1 MTSHNLNSS
10 IMEPYLFFGVVLPE
24 RAQLSLQFS
33 VRFSHLTSG
42 VGGAAKVSI
51 ILNQVAAHVDS
62 EHDWDIFDLRNVVKN
77 IIQNHLAMVG
87 YLAGIAYDFEIT
99 RVLNQSRGIDY
110 VFGID
115 VPCLTERNKGI
126 DVQDSLMQLRDKTI
140 GENGVFL
147 SRCFADLVSSMKHA
161 DDTGFYCY
169 RAIESLRHHCATLHG
184 LTDAG
189 KARQWDKFREVSGST
204 EDTLR
209 SIKLAADPLRHGE
222 ASGGTSQDR
231 AKLLT
236 DTWDVVDGY
245 LNGI

>member
-1 MTSHNLNSS
+1 
-10 IMEPYLFFGVVLPE
+10 MEPYLFFGVVLPE
-24 RAQLSLQFS
+24 RAQLSLQFN

-42 VGGAAKVSI
+42 VGGTAKISI
-51 ILNQVAAHVDS
+51 ILNQVAVHVDS
-62 EHDWDIFDLRNVVKN
+62 DHDWDIFDLRNIVKN
-77 IIQNHLAMVG
+77 IIQNYLAMVG

-99 RVLNQSRGIDY
+99 RVLNQIRGVDY

-115 VPCLTERNKGI
+115 IPCLAERSKGI
-126 DVQDSLMQLRDKTI
+126 DIQDSLMQLRDKTI
-140 GENGVFL
+140 GESGVFL
-147 SRCFADLVSSMKHA
+147 SRCFADLVSAMKHV

-169 RAIESLRHHCATLHG
+169 RAIESLRHHCAALHG
-184 LTDAG
+184 LTAAG
-189 KARQWDKFREVSGST
+189 KAKQWDKLREVSDST

-245 LNGI
+245 LKGI